1 MASPKITSYSKNIK
15 HESETPKSYVLDS
28 FTLISYFEDS
38 SGADK
43 VEEILTLAK
52 NNKVELLLSLI
63 NLGEIYYI
71 IHRERGNEAAER
83 ILFVIDELPIEVTGI
98 EIGITIEAAKIKA
111 TNSISYTDSFA
122 AALALQKKA
131 TIVTGDPEFQKI
143 ESIVPILWIQ

>member
-43 VEEILTLAK
+43 VEEILTLSK

-111 TNSISYTDSFA
+111 ANSISYADSFA